1 MAERTLQYEDRMS
14 DSDALMWHI
23 ERDPALRST
32 ITSVWVLDRKPDME
46 RLRDVTERAV
56 RAIPRLRQIAVPDPL
71 GLANPAWE
79 ADPNFD
85 LRFHVRE
92 LGAPGKGTLRDLF
105 KLAEPIAM
113 QAFDRDRPLWEFHI
127 VEGLEQGRA
136 GVILK
141 LHHSVSDGVG
151 LVRMTES
158 LVERSPEAR
167 PLEPLPPLPVETAR
181 GGARRSLEALRHEL
195 ARRSVNRRALA
206 GQAARGLLDF
216 ARDPGQ
222 TLRSAGE
229 LASSLGRM
237 LAPISEPMSPIM
249 HGRSLGVAFD
259 AFSVPLDDMKRAAK
273 AGGGSIN
280 DVFVTA
286 VAGGFRLFH
295 EHYGH
300 SVDELRMT
308 MPINVRSGEKGQ
320 KAGNQFAPVRFPV
333 PVAEP
338 DPVERMRIIR
348 ERVLEQRGER
358 ALPALDGVMGTLNRL
373 PVAVSAPFVGS
384 MLKAVDFTTSNVRG
398 PRFPVYMS
406 GARMLNMFP
415 FGPSQGAANIT
426 AFSYD
431 GQFQIGLNADSAAVV
446 EPELLGEC
454 LRKGVAE
461 VLAIA

>member
-1 MAERTLQYEDRMS
+1 
-14 DSDALMWHI
+14 
-23 ERDPALRST
+23 
-32 ITSVWVLDRKPDME
+32 
-46 RLRDVTERAV
+46 
-56 RAIPRLRQIAVPDPL
+56 
-71 GLANPAWE
+71 
-79 ADPNFD
+79 
-85 LRFHVRE
+85 
-92 LGAPGKGTLRDLF
+92 
-105 KLAEPIAM
+105 
-113 QAFDRDRPLWEFHI
+113 
-127 VEGLEQGRA
+127 
-136 GVILK
+136 
-141 LHHSVSDGVG
+141 
-151 LVRMTES
+151 
-158 LVERSPEAR
+158 
-167 PLEPLPPLPVETAR
+167 
-181 GGARRSLEALRHEL
+181 
-195 ARRSVNRRALA
+195 
-206 GQAARGLLDF
+206 
-216 ARDPGQ
+216 
-222 TLRSAGE
+222 
-229 LASSLGRM
+229 
-237 LAPISEPMSPIM
+237 
-249 HGRSLGVAFD
+249 
-259 AFSVPLDDMKRAAK
+259 MKRAAK

-286 VAGGFRLFH
+286 VTGAFRLFH

-373 PVAVSAPFVGS
+373 PVAVSTPFVGS

-431 GQFQIGLNADSAAVV
+431 GQFQVGLNADPAAIADA
-446 EPELLGEC
+446 PLLAEC
-454 LRKGVAE
+454 LQKGFGE
-461 VLAIA
+461 VMSVV